1 MFAKTTVFSGCRGVL
16 LFGVALSA
24 CAGVEPAS
32 PPGDVDEVTAARA
45 RPIDVCQLTIA
56 SIKDGL
62 GERRFTA
69 EQLTRAY
76 LAQIARWEPTYN
88 AFTFMNEAA
97 LERAR
102 QIDAQRRHGAELG
115 PLAGVP
121 IVVKESMDEVG
132 FPSTAGWAPLSSQ
145 AGGHDLFPARDSTVV
160 QRILDAG
167 AIVLGKTNIPA
178 FSDDNTRANSSW
190 AGPTLNAIDRDLAP
204 GASSSGTATA
214 VAGCFAP
221 AGLAEETGGSIQS
234 PSAAQSLV
242 GVKPTFAL
250 VPTNGVVPLAGSTRD
265 VVGPIATNVRDAA
278 MLLDVLAGFSPR
290 DPKTIAARGHIPDG
304 GYTSK
309 LRKHALRGK
318 RIGLYGPGWS
328 LLPLSAETS
337 ALYAR
342 AIEELQAQGA
352 IVVRD
357 PFAGSGLAELALPDQ
372 PYDFRGTESVAFDY
386 TNYLKGLGV
395 DSLDAFRQV
404 IGISPFD
411 DGGPLHY
418 YADLLPVL
426 KDSLNHPA
434 DPPDLSEFNQLRA
447 QYTSIFGHVFR
458 AHHLDGVVF
467 PQAIEALPPLFSTV
481 FIAETTVSAIN
492 IGGLPGVTV
501 PAGQYAS
508 NGSPFSLIFV
518 GPHWSEADLLGLAFD
533 YEQATH
539 HRIPANLATD

>member
-1 MFAKTTVFSGCRGVL
+1 MR
-16 LFGVALSA
+16 
-24 CAGVEPAS
+24 
-32 PPGDVDEVTAARA
+32 R
-45 RPIDVCQLTIA
+45 
-56 SIKDGL
+56 
-62 GERRFTA
+62 GER
-69 EQLTRAY
+69 
-76 LAQIARWEPTYN
+76 
-88 AFTFMNEAA
+88 
-97 LERAR
+97 
-102 QIDAQRRHGAELG
+102 LG

-121 IVVKESMDEVG
+121 LVVKEAMDVVG

-145 AGGHDLFPARDSTVV
+145 AGGHDLFPIQNSTVV
-160 QRILDAG
+160 QRIVDAD
-167 AIVLGKTNIPA
+167 AIILGKTNIPA

-190 AGPTLNAIDRDLAP
+190 AGPTFNAIDRDLAP

-214 VAGCFAP
+214 VAAGFAP

-234 PSAAQSLV
+234 PSSAQSLV

-250 VPTNGVVPLAGSTRD
+250 VPTSGVVPLAGSTRD

-290 DPKTIAARGHIPDG
+290 DPKTIASIGHIPKD
-304 GYTSK
+304 GYTGQ
-309 LRKHALRGK
+309 LRKDALRGK
-318 RIGLYGPGWS
+318 RIGLYGHGWNLLDLSEETRS
-328 LLPLSAETS
+328 L
-337 ALYAR
+337 YDR
-342 AIEELQAQGA
+342 AVRELQAQGA
-352 IVVRD
+352 IVVED
-357 PFAGSGLAELALPDQ
+357 PFAGSGFAELALPDVG
-372 PYDFRGTESVAFDY
+372 YDYRGTESVAFDY

-395 DSLDAFRQV
+395 DSLDAFREL

-434 DPPDLSEFNQLRA
+434 DPPDLSGFNQLRA
-447 QYTSIFGHVFR
+447 QYLTIFNRVFK
-458 AHHLDGVVF
+458 AHHLDAVMF
-467 PQAIEALPPLFSTV
+467 PQAIEALPPLFSDV

-508 NGSPFSLIFV
+508 NRAPFSLIFV
-518 GPHWSEADLLGLAFD
+518 GRPWSEADLLGFAYD

-539 HRIPANLATD
+539 HRVQAHLSME